1 MIRYLIIP
9 RLYERGKYKETL
21 NILEKSCSPKL
32 FFNHELYLHLEEAK
46 KAIASKK
53 NN

>member
-1 MIRYLIIP
+1 MIRYLIIR

-21 NILEKSCSPKL
+21 NIPEKSCSPKL
-32 FFNHELYLHLEEAK
+32 VFNHELYLHLEEVKNAN
-46 KAIASKK
+46 ASQK